1 MSDAQ
6 GPRNSVIAGLDIGTT
21 KVACVVGE
29 RNTFGGVDVIG
40 IGSHPSRGLRKG
52 VVINIEDTVKS
63 IRAAVEEAE
72 MMAGVEVNSV
82 YTNISGGHIRSLNSE
97 GMVPIRSG
105 EVAQSD
111 VGKVLDTAQAL
122 AIPMDREV
130 IHVIAQQFKVD
141 EQEEIEDPRGMS
153 GVRLAAK
160 VHIVTAAVTAAQNI
174 VRCCNLTRLG
184 VRDIVLGPLA
194 SAESVLTP
202 DEKELGVLLL
212 DIGGGTTDLSIYAQ
226 GAVSHSFV
234 LPVGGDHI
242 DGDIAYALRASNTVA
257 ARIKENYG
265 CALRDL
271 VEDSDPFEVMQV
283 GGERIHTTNR
293 AMLAEVIE
301 PRVQEIFELLS
312 IELQRS
318 GHVGVLPAGVVVTGG
333 SSLLPGMLEA
343 AERALG
349 MPARRGVPRDI
360 GGLADVVASPVY
372 ATGVGLVKFGL
383 QNYSSQGPYGA
394 QQLGIYQRLREKM
407 SGWFELA
414 F

>member
-1 MSDAQ
+1 MSDAR
-6 GPRNSVIAGLDIGTT
+6 GPRDSVIAGLDIGTS
-21 KVACVVGE
+21 KVACVIGE
-29 RNTFGGVDVIG
+29 RNSFGGVDVIG

-82 YTNISGGHIRSLNSE
+82 YTNIAGGHIRSLNSE

-130 IHVIAQQFKVD
+130 IHVIPQQFKVD

-153 GVRLAAK
+153 GVRLSAK

-174 VRCCNLTRLG
+174 VRCCNHTQLG

-194 SAESVLTP
+194 SAEAVLTP

-212 DIGGGTTDLSIYAQ
+212 DIGGGTTDLSIYSQ
-226 GAVSHSFV
+226 GAVAHSFV

-242 DGDIAYALRASNTVA
+242 DGDIAYALRASSTVA
-257 ARIKENYG
+257 GRIKRDYG

-271 VEDSDPFEVMQV
+271 VEDGESFEVMQV
-283 GGERIHTTNR
+283 GGDRIHTTNR

-301 PRVQEIFELLS
+301 PRVCELFELLGV
-312 IELQRS
+312 ELQRS
-318 GHVGVLPAGVVVTGG
+318 GHNGVLPAGVVITGG
-333 SSLLPGMLEA
+333 GSLLPGMLEA
-343 AERALG
+343 AERYLG
-349 MPARRGVPRDI
+349 MPARRGVPREI
-360 GGLADVVASPVY
+360 GGLTDVVASPVY

-383 QNYSSQGPYGA
+383 ENYGSQGPFGS
-394 QQLGIYQRLREKM
+394 QQVGIYQRIKEKVG
-407 SGWFELA
+407 GWFELA

>member
-1 MSDAQ
+1 MNDARR
-6 GPRNSVIAGLDIGTT
+6 PRNSVIAGLDIGTT

-82 YTNISGGHIRSLNSE
+82 YTNIAGGHIRSLNSE

-174 VRCCNLTRLG
+174 VRCCNLTQLG

-194 SAESVLTP
+194 SSESVLTP

-212 DIGGGTTDLSIYAQ
+212 DIGGGTTDLSIYSQ

-271 VEDSDPFEVMQV
+271 VEDSGPFEVMQV

-301 PRVQEIFELLS
+301 PRVQEVFELLA

-333 SSLLPGMLEA
+333 SSLLPGMLEV

-349 MPARRGVPRDI
+349 MPARRGLPRDV
-360 GGLADVVASPVY
+360 GGLTDVVASPVY

-383 QNYSSQGPYGA
+383 ENFSSQGPYGT